1 MIFSRHHVWR
11 GELGWRDS
19 WFVTKVGAPVIT
31 YMDSILLIIWERT
44 ESESKSMV
52 LHTFSSEYTYINN
65 NYNEY
70 NKLSVFVWIWYMCFY
85 QLTTGWFSKKWRLC
99 DIEGEISNW
108 TNWHNFGRKIMSIW
122 YIFQIQLLSAWI
134 WRQKYFFQLLLA
146 TKC

>member
-44 ESESKSMV
+44 ESKSMV

-70 NKLSVFVWIWYMCFY
+70 NKLSVFCLNLMYVILSTDNCDCVLISWVWENCIYIYSMWPKVLPHVKKNPYIID
-85 QLTTGWFSKKWRLC
+85 QNHIFSKNYC
-99 DIEGEISNW
+99 EVIS
-108 TNWHNFGRKIMSIW
+108 G
-122 YIFQIQLLSAWI
+122 
-134 WRQKYFFQLLLA
+134 
-146 TKC
+146 